1 MNIIYWDPMRWVFE
15 RIVVQLLIEMNNDW
29 SYNVGFKNQLYNS
42 KYKNLTWYPWSFDP
56 PILWGLS
63 QYIVIVVSLALAK
76 DGLLGDEGN
85 CVRYGIDLISKF
97 GSSLG
102 SATLNAAD
110 HTAWPLIDLAWHV
123 YKPLSEI
130 ESSKIEIKEIMMN
143 R

>member
-1 MNIIYWDPMRWVFE
+1 
-15 RIVVQLLIEMNNDW
+15 MNNDW
-29 SYNVGFKNQLYNS
+29 SYDVGFGLYLKLKNQLDNS

-130 ESSKIEIKEIMMN
+130 ESSKIEIEGFIINHQILKDVKAIYKSIFES
-143 R
+143 